1 MSIVVLMGAP
11 GAGKS
16 TWLASNKQEP
26 CHIAS
31 TQAIRVN
38 RDIDRGAY
46 MRDMQRR
53 AIKAAEAGMNV
64 YCDGT
69 HTIASHRLIWINLAK
84 RLGVEAKLVCFQT
97 SLPLMLMAQKQREYP
112 APRHIV
118 INHHKR
124 FQRAMIQCQSEG
136 WSSIETLVRQ

>member
-16 TWLASNKQEP
+16 TWLSANKCDP

-38 RDIDRGAY
+38 REIDRGAY
-46 MRDMQRR
+46 MRSMQMK
-53 AIKAAEAGMNV
+53 AIKAAEGGLNL

-69 HTIASHRLIWINLAK
+69 HTIASHRLIWLNLAR
-84 RLGVEAKLVCFQT
+84 RLGLESRLICFST
-97 SLPLMLMAQKQREYP
+97 SLHLMLMAQTNRIYP

-118 INHHKR
+118 IDHHKR
-124 FQRAMIQCQSEG
+124 FQRALVLGENEG
-136 WSSIETLVRQ
+136 WDSIETLVRR

>member
-16 TWLASNKQEP
+16 TWLNANKCDP

-46 MRDMQRR
+46 MRAMQIK
-53 AIKAAEAGMNV
+53 AIKAAEGGLNL

-69 HTIASHRLIWINLAK
+69 HTIASHRLIWLNLAR
-84 RLGVEAKLVCFQT
+84 RLGVESRLVCFST
-97 SLPLMLMAQKQREYP
+97 SLPLMLMAQNNRIYP

-118 INHHKR
+118 IDHHKR
-124 FQRAMIQCQSEG
+124 MRRAMVVCKDEG
-136 WSSIETLVRQ
+136 WDLIETLVR